1 MKIASLTI
9 DDYVKLKIALNNAE
23 IALKRL
29 IAANSDWVTLYNGE
43 LNQVK
48 EAKEALA
55 KSMQNEEA

>member
-9 DDYVKLKIALNNAE
+9 DDYVKLRIALNNAE

-29 IAANSDWVTLYNGE
+29 IAANGDWATLYIGE

-55 KSMQNEEA
+55 KSMQKEEA

>member
-29 IAANSDWVTLYNGE
+29 LAANSQWAALYHGE
-43 LNQVK
+43 LQQVQ
-48 EAKEALA
+48 EAKEALV
-55 KSMQNEEA
+55 KSMQKEEV